1 VEMHCAAHCR
11 HTSARGFMRYR
22 VQILAA
28 VTCGVLAASLPPSSM
43 HAQEPDPIRPPADTA
58 GAFLDPGAA
67 LLLERARA
75 ARLRTDH
82 SVRSYTALVSSR
94 GAVGLRM
101 PLKDRS
107 LLRYEA
113 AARIR
118 WSRDGD
124 DLVHVLAGR
133 VQTPG
138 GVEPAVEI
146 TGLRPMDPGADRLYF
161 GMMFGDAGD
170 DDDFWIEHPLG
181 DDGERH
187 YRYRSGET
195 MAIRLQDGREVRVV
209 ELRVLPR
216 RMDPHTVRGVL
227 WIETTSGALV
237 QGAFRLARKVDI
249 LDDLKAMDAGD
260 RKVVERVPLITPMEF
275 DISLM
280 TVEYSLWD
288 MEHWLPR
295 GMRLE
300 GMARAGALRFP
311 GTFDVGYRVLDVT
324 TDADPELEPEAD
336 IVARLTREWRAG
348 EETRAAA
355 RTVNKRRQ
363 IRITPTDQS
372 RLLDSD
378 LLPPPVWADAP
389 EFLGGAELKAIQDRL
404 ESIPIPAHPGLPVRF
419 GWGPNEPGMLRYN
432 RVEGPS
438 VGARLTAPLP
448 YVTVTATARLG
459 AADLQPNAELAV
471 SRETTRRTL
480 QLRGYHE
487 LTTVDP
493 SGRALGAG
501 NSLSALLLGRD
512 EGEYYRATGAAVAL
526 APPPLHRRSWELRGY
541 AERQDAATRNTHV
554 ALPRLWAD
562 SVFRPNIAADAATQ
576 LGALLHVR
584 PWWGTDPMRAQ
595 VGLDV
600 LLQAEAGD
608 FDLARGAITLRAAAP
623 LGPGLRVGAEAGA
636 GAATGGVPVQ
646 RRFFLGG
653 TGTLRG
659 YEPAT
664 LAGPAM
670 ARARL
675 ELARS
680 TPYANLGIFSDW
692 AWAGDRVG
700 EIRLDHGRRA
710 AGAGASVID
719 GLIRLDVTRALDAP
733 RGWRVDLYL
742 DALM

>member
-1 VEMHCAAHCR
+1 MQESSSSGHPSAQAVMR
-11 HTSARGFMRYR
+11 HRFGITTIVACSIA
-22 VQILAA
+22 
-28 VTCGVLAASLPPSSM
+28 AASLASPLV
-43 HAQEPDPIRPPADTA
+43 AQEPEPEPIPGSTDAA

-67 LLLERARA
+67 VLLERARA

-94 GAVGLRM
+94 GAAGLRM
-101 PLKDRS
+101 PLKDRT
-107 LLRYEA
+107 LFRYEA

-138 GVEPAVEI
+138 GVEPAVDI

-161 GMMFGDAGD
+161 GMMFGGAGD

-181 DDGERH
+181 DAAERH
-187 YRYRSGET
+187 YRYQSGET

-227 WIETTSGALV
+227 WVETTSGALV
-237 QGAFRLARKVDI
+237 QGAFRLARTVDI
-249 LDDLKAMDAGD
+249 LNDLNAMDADD
-260 RKVVERVPLITPMEF
+260 RKVVDRIPLITPMEF

-295 GMRLE
+295 SMRLE

-311 GTFDVGYRVLDVT
+311 GAFDVGYRVLDVT

-336 IVARLTREWRAG
+336 IVARLTSEWGAG
-348 EETRAAA
+348 EDTRARS
-355 RTVNKRRQ
+355 RTVNNRRQ
-363 IRITPTDQS
+363 VRITPTDQS
-372 RLLDSD
+372 RLLDSE

-404 ESIPIPAHPGLPVRF
+404 ESIPVPAHPGLPVRF

-432 RVEGPS
+432 RIEGPS

-480 QLRGYHE
+480 RLRGYHE
-487 LTTVDP
+487 LTTVDH

-526 APPPLHRRSWELRGY
+526 APPPLHRRSWELRAY
-541 AERQDAATRNTHV
+541 AERQDAVTRNTHV

-562 SVFRPNIAADAATQ
+562 SVFRPNIAADEAAQ

-595 VGLDV
+595 LGLDV

-608 FDLARGAITLRAAAP
+608 FDHARASATLRAAAP
-623 LGPGLRVGAEAGA
+623 LPFGLRVGVEAGA
-636 GAATGGVPVQ
+636 GTSEGSVPVQ
-646 RRFFLGG
+646 RHFFLGG
-653 TGTLRG
+653 ASTLRG
-659 YEPAT
+659 YEPS
-664 LAGPAM
+664 AM
-670 ARARL
+670 AGTSMARGRL
-675 ELARS
+675 ELARA
-680 TPYANLGIFSDW
+680 TPYANLALFSDW
-692 AWAGDRVG
+692 GWAGDRD
-700 EIRLDHGRRA
+700 ELRLKDGRRA
-710 AGAGASVID
+710 VGIGASMLD
-719 GLIRLDVTRALDAP
+719 GLIRFDLARGLDAP

-742 DALM
+742 DALL